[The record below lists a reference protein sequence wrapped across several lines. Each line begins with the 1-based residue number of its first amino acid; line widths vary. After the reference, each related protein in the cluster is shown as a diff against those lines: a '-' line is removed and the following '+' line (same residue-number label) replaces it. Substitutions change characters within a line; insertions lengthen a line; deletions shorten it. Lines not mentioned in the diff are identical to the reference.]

1 VLAALKGDILLVDR
15 VMADYVLSP
24 GSSLM
29 AKGSL
34 MWYKTDAQ
42 FYEHIE
48 SALPK
53 RWHRLVRAEKG
64 KRYQALAFAL
74 RQQGDFGASRAAAFK
89 AFCSP
94 APLDNIATK
103 TKALVTA
110 MAGEIKWRFRRTRS
124 ERTAGTA

>member
-1 VLAALKGDILLVDR
+1 MLAALKGDILLLDR

-34 MWYKTDAQ
+34 TWYKTDAR

-48 SALPK
+48 SVLPK
-53 RWHRLVRAEKG
+53 RWHRLVRAVTG
-64 KRYQALAFAL
+64 KRYEALAYAL
-74 RQQGDFGASRAAAFK
+74 RQQGDFGESRAAAFK

-94 APLDNIATK
+94 ALLDNIASK
-103 TKALVTA
+103 TKALVA
-110 MAGEIKWRFRRTRS
+110 AIAGEIKRRFLRTHP
-124 ERTAGTA
+124 EKTAGTT